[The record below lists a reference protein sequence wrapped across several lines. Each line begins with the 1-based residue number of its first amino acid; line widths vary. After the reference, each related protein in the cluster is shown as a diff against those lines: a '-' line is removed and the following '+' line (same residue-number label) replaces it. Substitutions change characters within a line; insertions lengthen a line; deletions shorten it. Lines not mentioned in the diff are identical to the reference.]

1 MKIRLENWLIGFTP
15 DREPIIAIDQDGFK
29 IALRDMRDVLLKES
43 DWIQNSDCQ
52 IPQETKQEWLDY
64 RQQLRDFPSSLSGSV
79 LDSVVEFP
87 EPPVLYRPRTWVN
100 LIVPENEN
108 N

>member
-1 MKIRLENWLIGFTP
+1 MKIKLEGWLTGFTP
-15 DREPIIAIDQDGFK
+15 AREPIIAMDQNGFN
-29 IALRDMRDVLLKES
+29 IALRDIRDVLLRES
-43 DWIQNSDCQ
+43 DWTQTNDCQ

-64 RQQLRDFPSSLSGSV
+64 RQQLRDFPSSLDGSV

-100 LIVPENEN
+100 LVVPENDGN
-108 N
+108 